1 MKVPIRVF
9 QTTALY
15 CKQQIAGKQTSARY
29 SELSLKKQICKVL
42 SETKRRFLKKFA
54 ELLS

>member
-29 SELSLKKQICKVL
+29 SELSLKKHICKVL
-42 SETKRRFLKKFA
+42 SETKRSFLKKFA